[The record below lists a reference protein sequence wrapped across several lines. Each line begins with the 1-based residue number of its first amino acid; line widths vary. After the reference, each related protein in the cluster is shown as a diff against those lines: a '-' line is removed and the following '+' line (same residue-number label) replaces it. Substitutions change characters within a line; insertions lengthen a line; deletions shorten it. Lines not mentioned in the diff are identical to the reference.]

1 MSKIMLDIGMAS
13 ESSNS
18 VTDSL
23 NEALHVLKNA
33 GLVTDWQWVKGRGRE
48 LEGRPGRVR
57 SDDGFNRTA
66 NP

>member
-33 GLVTDWQWVKGRGRE
+33 GLVTDWRWVKDE
-48 LEGRPGRVR
+48 VENWKDVQ
-57 SDDGFNRTA
+57 DG
-66 NP
+66 